1 MSTTLDEP
9 LPTAAIPWFT
19 LGTDLLVAI
28 AAHPAFPTEGANN
41 TFKSEI
47 DAIRAALEADTT
59 PQQATITSID
69 VQEALARYAQHAEVA
84 IGSLTSQLR
93 EIADLLLAYGQ
104 AQGTDPSLEE
114 LRQKI
119 LLADDPNALK
129 ELRGEII
136 TRLELTQRQTEEQIK
151 RGQELTEKLQDRIAL
166 LEKFATA
173 APPPPSLV
181 IDTGVVTTDPCTG
194 LPDWREADRA
204 IERVVNE
211 KREVSVAV
219 FYVHRMNYVNAR
231 FGSVIGDKIL
241 FVCSQHLATA
251 LVRPTDALYRWK
263 GPAFV
268 AILERE
274 PQTNPENDIQRLLA
288 TPLSQYLETPSRTVY
303 LPIKLTGRTVPQT
316 ETSLASMRDW
326 IEGFI
331 LRSSLDSR
339 LPD

>member
-1 MSTTLDEP
+1 
-9 LPTAAIPWFT
+9 
-19 LGTDLLVAI
+19 
-28 AAHPAFPTEGANN
+28 
-41 TFKSEI
+41 
-47 DAIRAALEADTT
+47 
-59 PQQATITSID
+59 
-69 VQEALARYAQHAEVA
+69 
-84 IGSLTSQLR
+84 
-93 EIADLLLAYGQ
+93 
-104 AQGTDPSLEE
+104 
-114 LRQKI
+114 
-119 LLADDPNALK
+119 
-129 ELRGEII
+129 
-136 TRLELTQRQTEEQIK
+136 
-151 RGQELTEKLQDRIAL
+151 
-166 LEKFATA
+166 
-173 APPPPSLV
+173 
-181 IDTGVVTTDPCTG
+181 
-194 LPDWREADRA
+194 
-204 IERVVNE
+204 VNE